1 MSCGILGCIAAIAA
15 CSAAPVGAAPAHSVR
30 LVSLARMQR
39 VSSPIIP
46 TRLTYS
52 GPEAMDFNLPDKASW
67 NERAD
72 IRLHHA
78 KVVYTRAF

>member
-1 MSCGILGCIAAIAA
+1 MSCCILGCVAALLA
-15 CSAAPVGAAPAHSVR
+15 CAAPLAPAAAAPGAR
-30 LVSLARMQR
+30 LVSLAKLQT
-39 VSSPIIP
+39 VSAPVIP